1 MKFKRNGVGEA
12 PTRPLPILR
21 RNPATSNQG
30 SFSKRAGR
38 VVLSGVFERRE
49 RWSLTPTGW
58 IALLLAVA
66 LMFGLVVWRVHPF
79 LAVTDRVDSQLL
91 VVEGWIPN
99 YALEESLSE
108 FKAKPYGLIFTV
120 GCDILT
126 GVNVEAGDDQAT
138 YAAKRLVWLGMNPK
152 LVQPV
157 PSPTQYR
164 NRSYASAVAL
174 REWVEQHR
182 LSVTSFNLVTVG
194 AHARRSRLLFQK
206 AFGGNV
212 HIGVIAVQDRE
223 YDPDRWWRSSEGVK
237 EVISEG
243 AGYLY
248 ARLFFHPHASATE
261 TATIKRGGG

>member
-1 MKFKRNGVGEA
+1 
-12 PTRPLPILR
+12 
-21 RNPATSNQG
+21 
-30 SFSKRAGR
+30 
-38 VVLSGVFERRE
+38 
-49 RWSLTPTGW
+49 
-58 IALLLAVA
+58 
-66 LMFGLVVWRVHPF
+66 
-79 LAVTDRVDSQLL
+79 
-91 VVEGWIPN
+91 
-99 YALEESLSE
+99 
-108 FKAKPYGLIFTV
+108 
-120 GCDILT
+120 
-126 GVNVEAGDDQAT
+126 
-138 YAAKRLVWLGMNPK
+138 MNPK

-182 LSVTSFNLVTVG
+182 LSVTSFNLVTMG

-212 HIGVIAVQDRE
+212 HIGVIAVRDRE

-248 ARLFFHPHASATE
+248 ARLFFILTQVRP
-261 TATIKRGGG
+261 KQPP